1 MNKIL
6 IIIRREYLR
15 RVNKKSF
22 ILLTLLLP
30 LLMVGLVAVP
40 IWLGSINSDEQET
53 VAIIDDTQLYIDAF
67 QDTPQYRFV
76 RANSLE
82 EEFKSEDKELEA
94 VVCITPGDRPNMPV
108 VEVYARQ
115 EVQAIL
121 LSTVEQTINA
131 IVQQRKL
138 EASGVENLD
147 RILADLSQPV
157 EINTY
162 KWTEDGAQLSSNT
175 GIAMGS
181 GMLLTFLIYMF
192 VITYGSM
199 VMQSVIEE
207 KTGRIVEIM
216 VSSVRPFQLMMGKI
230 VGIMLVGLTQMAIW
244 AVFIGLFL
252 GFGGRIQGVSG
263 SDIAQVFA
271 TIQGLPLAE
280 MGVMFLLMFLGG
292 FLLYASFFAAVGASV
307 NEQEDSSQFVMPV
320 MFVMIFAIYAAMA
333 AMENTNGPLAF
344 WASLFPLTSP
354 VVMMV
359 RLPFGV
365 PLWQE
370 LLSLALLFAT
380 SVLMVGL
387 GAKIYRIG
395 ILMYGKKPSLK
406 EIVKWL
412 KY

>member
-1 MNKIL
+1 M
-6 IIIRREYLR
+6 
-15 RVNKKSF
+15 
-22 ILLTLLLP
+22 
-30 LLMVGLVAVP
+30 
-40 IWLGSINSDEQET
+40 
-53 VAIIDDTQLYIDAF
+53 
-67 QDTPQYRFV
+67 
-76 RANSLE
+76 
-82 EEFKSEDKELEA
+82 
-94 VVCITPGDRPNMPV
+94 
-108 VEVYARQ
+108 
-115 EVQAIL
+115 
-121 LSTVEQTINA
+121 
-131 IVQQRKL
+131 
-138 EASGVENLD
+138 
-147 RILADLSQPV
+147 

-162 KWTEDGAQLSSNT
+162 KWTDEGAQQSSNT
-175 GIAMGS
+175 GIAMGA

-230 VGIMLVGLTQMAIW
+230 IGIMLVGLTQMAIW

-252 GFGGRIQGVSG
+252 AFGGQIQGVSG
-263 SDIAQVFA
+263 SDIADIFA

-370 LLSLALLFAT
+370 LVSLALLFLT
-380 SVLMVGL
+380 SVLMVAL

-406 EIVKWL
+406 EIIKWL

>member
-6 IIIRREYLR
+6 IVIRREYLR

-22 ILLTLLLP
+22 ILLTILLP
-30 LLMVGLVAVP
+30 VLMVGIVAVP
-40 IWLGSINSDEQET
+40 IWLGSISSDEQQT
-53 VAIIDDTQLYIDAF
+53 VAIVDDTQQYAQAF
-67 QDTPQYRFV
+67 LDTPDYHFI
-76 RANSLE
+76 RATSPE
-82 EEFKSEDKELEA
+82 EQFKNEDSEVEA
-94 VVCITPGDRPNMPV
+94 VICIRPSDQPNMPDV
-108 VEVYARQ
+108 KIYSRQ
-115 EVQAIL
+115 EVQGML
-121 LSTVEQTINA
+121 LNTVKQTVNA
-131 IVQQRKL
+131 IVQQKKL
-138 EASGVENLD
+138 EASGVENLEQ
-147 RILADLSQPV
+147 ILADLSQPV
-157 EINTY
+157 DISTY
-162 KWTEDGAQLSSNT
+162 KWTEDGAQQSSNT
-175 GIAMGS
+175 GIAMIS
-181 GMLLTFLIYMF
+181 GFLLTFLIYLF

-230 VGIMLVGLTQMAIW
+230 IGIMLVGLTQMAIW
-244 AVFIGLFL
+244 GVFLALFL
-252 GFGGRIQGVSG
+252 SLGGQIKGISG
-263 SDIAQVFA
+263 SDIADMFA
-271 TIQGLPLAE
+271 AVQGLPLAE
-280 MGVMFLLMFLGG
+280 MGTMFLLMFLGG

-370 LLSLALLFAT
+370 LVSLALLFLT
-380 SVLMVGL
+380 SVLMVAL

-406 EIVKWL
+406 EIAKWL

>member
-6 IIIRREYLR
+6 IVIRREYLR

-22 ILLTLLLP
+22 ILLTILLP
-30 LLMVGLVAVP
+30 VLMVGIVAVP
-40 IWLGSINSDEQET
+40 IWLGGISSDKQQT
-53 VAIIDDTQLYIDAF
+53 VAIVDDTQQYAQAF
-67 QDTPQYRFV
+67 RDTPDYHFIRTT
-76 RANSLE
+76 SPE
-82 EEFKSEDKELEA
+82 EQFKSEDNEVEA
-94 VVCITPGDRPNMPV
+94 VICIRPSDRPNMPDV
-108 VEVYARQ
+108 KIYSRQ
-115 EVQAIL
+115 EVQGML
-121 LSTVEQTINA
+121 LNTVKQTVNA
-131 IVQQRKL
+131 IVQQKKL
-138 EASGVENLD
+138 EASGVENLEQ
-147 RILADLSQPV
+147 ILADLSQPV
-157 EINTY
+157 DIGTY
-162 KWTEDGAQLSSNT
+162 KWTEDGAQQSSNT
-175 GIAMGS
+175 GIAMAS
-181 GMLLTFLIYMF
+181 GFLLTFLIYLF
-192 VITYGSM
+192 VLSYGSM

-230 VGIMLVGLTQMAIW
+230 IGIMLVGLTQMAVW
-244 AVFIGLFL
+244 GVFLALFL
-252 GFGGRIQGVSG
+252 SLGGQIKGISG
-263 SDIAQVFA
+263 SDIADMFA
-271 TIQGLPLAE
+271 AVQGLPLAE
-280 MGVMFLLMFLGG
+280 MGIMFLLMFLGG

-320 MFVMIFAIYAAMA
+320 MLVMIFAIYAAMA

-344 WASLFPLTSP
+344 WASIFPLTSP

-380 SVLMVGL
+380 SVLMVGV

-406 EIVKWL
+406 EIGKWL
-412 KY
+412 RY

>member
-30 LLMVGLVAVP
+30 VMMVGLVAIPV
-40 IWLGSINSDEQET
+40 WLGGISSDEQQT
-53 VAIIDDTQLYIDAF
+53 VAIVDDTNQYAQAF
-67 QDTPQYRFV
+67 QDTPEYRFV
-76 RANSLE
+76 KASSVE
-82 EEFKSEDKELEA
+82 EELKNEDNGVEA
-94 VVCITPGDRPNMPV
+94 VVCISPGEQANMPV
-108 VEVYARQ
+108 VKVYSRQ
-115 EVQAIL
+115 EVQAML

-131 IVQQRKL
+131 IVQQKKL
-138 EASGVENLD
+138 EASGVENLEQ
-147 RILADLSQPV
+147 ILADLSRPV
-157 EINTY
+157 DISTY
-162 KWTEDGAQLSSNT
+162 KWTEDGAQQSSNT
-175 GIAMGS
+175 GIAMGA
-181 GMLLTFLIYMF
+181 GFLLTFLIYIF
-192 VITYGSM
+192 VLTYGTM

-230 VGIMLVGLTQMAIW
+230 FGIMLVGLTQMAIW
-244 AVFIGLFL
+244 AVCIALFL
-252 GFGGRIQGVSG
+252 TFGGRIQGISG
-263 SDIAQVFA
+263 SDIAEVFT

-280 MGVMFLLMFLGG
+280 MGAMFLLMFLGG

-320 MFVMIFAIYAAMA
+320 MFIMIFAIYAAMA

-370 LLSLALLFAT
+370 LLSLGLLFAT
-380 SVLMVGL
+380 SVLMVGI

-406 EIVKWL
+406 EIIKWL

>member
-30 LLMVGLVAVP
+30 VLMVALVAVP
-40 IWLGSINSDEQET
+40 IWLGTINSDEQQT
-53 VAIIDDTQLYIDAF
+53 VAIVDDTNAYADAF
-67 QDTPQYRFV
+67 EDTPQYRFV
-76 RANSLE
+76 RANSTE
-82 EEFKSEDKELEA
+82 EEFKKEDERVEA
-94 VVCITPGDRPNMPV
+94 VVCISAGDRPNMPNV
-108 VEVYARQ
+108 QIYSEQ
-115 EVQAIL
+115 EVQAML
-121 LSTVEQTINA
+121 LNTVEQTINA
-131 IVQQRKL
+131 TVQQRKL
-138 EASGVENLD
+138 EATGIENIQV
-147 RILADLSQPV
+147 ILADLSQPV
-157 EINTY
+157 EISTY
-162 KWTEDGAQLSSNT
+162 KWTDEGAQQSSNT
-175 GIAMGS
+175 GIAIGA

-230 VGIMLVGLTQMAIW
+230 IGIMLVGLTQMAIW

-252 GFGGRIQGVSG
+252 AFGGQIQGVSG
-263 SDIAQVFA
+263 SDIADVFA
-271 TIQGLPLAE
+271 TIRGLPLAE

-370 LLSLALLFAT
+370 LVSLALLFLT
-380 SVLMVGL
+380 SVLMVAL

-406 EIVKWL
+406 EIIKWL

>member
-6 IIIRREYLR
+6 IVIRREYLR

-22 ILLTLLLP
+22 ILLTILLP
-30 LLMVGLVAVP
+30 VLMVGIVAVP
-40 IWLGSINSDEQET
+40 IWLGSISSDEQQT
-53 VAIIDDTQLYIDAF
+53 VAIVDDTQQYAQAF
-67 QDTPQYRFV
+67 LDTPDYHFI
-76 RANSLE
+76 RATSPE
-82 EEFKSEDKELEA
+82 EQFKNEDSEVEA
-94 VVCITPGDRPNMPV
+94 VICIRPSDQPNMPDV
-108 VEVYARQ
+108 KIYSRQ
-115 EVQAIL
+115 EVQGML
-121 LSTVEQTINA
+121 LNTVKQTVNA
-131 IVQQRKL
+131 IVQQKKL
-138 EASGVENLD
+138 EASGVENLEQ
-147 RILADLSQPV
+147 ILADLSQPV
-157 EINTY
+157 DISTY
-162 KWTEDGAQLSSNT
+162 KWTEDGAQQSSNT
-175 GIAMGS
+175 GIAMIS
-181 GMLLTFLIYMF
+181 GFLLTFLIYLF

-230 VGIMLVGLTQMAIW
+230 IGIMLVGLTQMAIW
-244 AVFIGLFL
+244 GVFLALFL
-252 GFGGRIQGVSG
+252 SLGGQIKGISG
-263 SDIAQVFA
+263 SDIADMFA
-271 TIQGLPLAE
+271 AVQGLPLAE
-280 MGVMFLLMFLGG
+280 MGTMFLLMFLGG

-320 MFVMIFAIYAAMA
+320 MLVMIFAIYAAMA

-344 WASLFPLTSP
+344 WASIFPLTSP

-380 SVLMVGL
+380 SVLMVGI

-406 EIVKWL
+406 EIIKWL

>member
-6 IIIRREYLR
+6 IVIRREYLR

-22 ILLTLLLP
+22 ILLTILLP
-30 LLMVGLVAVP
+30 VLMVGIVAVP
-40 IWLGSINSDEQET
+40 IWLGSISSDEQQT
-53 VAIIDDTQLYIDAF
+53 VAIVDDTQQYAQAF
-67 QDTPQYRFV
+67 LDTPDYHFI
-76 RANSLE
+76 RATSPE
-82 EEFKSEDKELEA
+82 EQFKNEDSEVEA
-94 VVCITPGDRPNMPV
+94 VICIRPSDRPNMPDV
-108 VEVYARQ
+108 KIYSRQ
-115 EVQAIL
+115 EVQGML
-121 LSTVEQTINA
+121 LNTVKQTVNA
-131 IVQQRKL
+131 IVQQKKL
-138 EASGVENLD
+138 EASGVENLEQ
-147 RILADLSQPV
+147 ILADLSQPV
-157 EINTY
+157 DISTY
-162 KWTEDGAQLSSNT
+162 KWTEDGAQQSSNT
-175 GIAMGS
+175 GIAMIS
-181 GMLLTFLIYMF
+181 GFLLTFLIYLF

-230 VGIMLVGLTQMAIW
+230 IGIMLVGLTQMAIW
-244 AVFIGLFL
+244 GVFLALFL
-252 GFGGRIQGVSG
+252 SLGGQIKGISG
-263 SDIAQVFA
+263 SDIADMFA
-271 TIQGLPLAE
+271 AVQGLPLAE
-280 MGVMFLLMFLGG
+280 MGTMFLLMFLGG

-320 MFVMIFAIYAAMA
+320 MLVMIFAIYAAMA

-344 WASLFPLTSP
+344 WASIFPLTSP

-380 SVLMVGL
+380 SVLMVGI

-406 EIVKWL
+406 EIIKWL